1 MTPVLGKTSW
11 NAVPSPPPHYL
22 LGKPISVLTT
32 SPPGSPSYGTDAL
45 FDYIKFKSGPLC
57 VMTAGTCITVSTQ
70 RMLNLEQVLVVSLL
84 ACLRAVVILYL
95 IQTTRES
102 LV

>member
-11 NAVPSPPPHYL
+11 NAVPSPPPHHL

-57 VMTAGTCITVSTQ
+57 VMTAGCSTQ

-84 ACLRAVVILYL
+84 ACLLAVVILYL